1 MDENLEKFVA
11 RAAASLA
18 DETFLKLT
26 LSNYKGDDRGLQKVF
41 VRLIDT
47 KQGRR
52 MMFQSRFETRDV
64 VKNFDIA
71 EGVDEIRRLLGS
83 GFRNAHLFTTDA
95 DVQLTIGKRNSRLT
109 TGKPSTDSRP
119 PKTHDRE
126 KKTIIDPNAFYL
138 KALGIAD
145 DNGRIKPS
153 QQDKWRQIN
162 KFVEIIAGLVDASPI
177 KDKEELR
184 VVDMGSG
191 KGYLTFAAYDYLAN
205 IRHGLSSPPYEG
217 GVSAFFADGVVL
229 SVESDPQGG
238 VQEGGVTENHPD
250 RPQEQRGRPP
260 LLRKEGSFIQMTGIE
275 ARRELVELC
284 NDIAKAG
291 GFDGLR
297 FVEGQIADIEPGE
310 IDILIA
316 LHACDTATD
325 DALYKGIAAKASIII
340 AAPCCHKELRK
351 QIRPP
356 EALAGILKHGIMLER
371 TAETITD
378 GLRSLILERE
388 GYTTKL
394 FEFVSTEHTPKNN
407 MLAATLGTTDKA
419 ADESARQVEEIM
431 ASFGIEDQ
439 RLCVAF
445 EMVRTAL
452 NSARGQELCNRS
464 A

>member
-1 MDENLEKFVA
+1 MDGNVEKFVA

-18 DETFLKLT
+18 DETFLKLV

-41 VRLIDT
+41 IRLIDT

-71 EGVDEIRRLLGS
+71 ESVDEIRRLLGS
-83 GFRNAHLFTTDA
+83 GFRSAHLFTSEG

-109 TGKPSTDSRP
+109 TGKPSTDSQP
-119 PKTHDRE
+119 SKTHDRE

-145 DNGRIKPS
+145 DNGKIKQS

-162 KFVEIIAGLVDASPI
+162 KFVEILVGLMDVSPI
-177 KDKEELR
+177 KNKNELR
-184 VVDMGSG
+184 IVDMGSG

-205 IRHGLSSPPYEG
+205 IRHPISSPPYEG
-217 GVSAFFADGVVL
+217 GGVSASFADGVVL
-229 SVESDPQGG
+229 SAESDPKGRVPDG
-238 VQEGGVTENHPD
+238 SVTEKHSV
-250 RPQEQRGRPP
+250 RPQEQRVRPP
-260 LLRKEGSFIQMTGIE
+260 LFRKEGSIQMTGVE
-275 ARRELVELC
+275 VRRELVELC
-284 NDIAKAG
+284 NDVARAG

-297 FVEGQIADIEPGE
+297 FVAGQIADIEPGE

-351 QIRPP
+351 QLRPP
-356 EALAGILKHGIMLER
+356 EPLAGILKHGIMLER

-378 GLRSLILERE
+378 GLRALILERE
-388 GYTTKL
+388 GYKTKL
-394 FEFVSTEHTPKNN
+394 FEFVPTEHTPKNN
-407 MLAATLGTTDKA
+407 MLAATRGATIKA
-419 ADESARQVEEIM
+419 ADEAARQVGIIM
-431 ASFGIEDQ
+431 DTFGIEHQ
-439 RLCVAF
+439 RL
-445 EMVRTAL
+445 
-452 NSARGQELCNRS
+452 ARLLKS
-464 A
+464 